1 MTLSVVLWWY
11 CGRDDCAHFV
21 ESDSAVTAQ
30 AQGDHLLL
38 DLLIRGFDVE
48 IFDDGLQL
56 IGSDGAVAISVGRVE
71 DLAEEYL
78 YVVGEAI
85 GHRGCSPERCA

>member
-1 MTLSVVLWWY
+1 MTLSGVLWWY
-11 CGRDDCAHFV
+11 CARNDCAHLV
-21 ESDSAVTAQ
+21 EGDGAVAAQ

>member
-1 MTLSVVLWWY
+1 VTLSGVLW
-11 CGRDDCAHFV
+11 CHGGRNDCAHFV
-21 ESDSAVTAQ
+21 ESDSAVAAQ
-30 AQGDHLLL
+30 AQGDHLLM

-48 IFDDGLQL
+48 IFDDVLQL
-56 IGSDGAVAISVGRVE
+56 LGSDGAVAISVGRVE